1 MPETILIIEDE
12 PLLGSELQLHYRKQG
27 FEAIWVES
35 CADARRKL
43 KSRSV
48 DPLMVLSD
56 LNLPDGSGLDLLEE
70 NLPHTTACE
79 WVFLTGYG
87 DVPDSVRA
95 LQLGA
100 FDFLTKPCPQE
111 QLDMTVHS
119 AIRSASA
126 QRRLLAGTEDA
137 SQRYA
142 ADSFIGNHPVTVQT
156 RQMLQQLS
164 QAPFSALI
172 LTGETG
178 TGKGLAA
185 RILHYNGPRAKQPL
199 VELNC
204 AALPG
209 ELMESELF
217 GHEAGAFTGAKGRHR
232 GLIEQA
238 HGGTLFLDEIGE
250 MALDLQAKLLK
261 VLEDRKVRRLGGE
274 NEISVDLQ
282 IIAAT
287 NRNLQTEISEGHFRA
302 DLYHRL
308 SVFELRLPSLR
319 ERPSDLHELVPVFL
333 AEFNARSG
341 KKVSQLSPR
350 ARQMLTN
357 YPWPGNVR
365 ELRNV
370 LERCVMLSTSS
381 LLPEQWLQL
390 QAAPLPDTGNHN
402 NGNNG
407 SNGDNDNTGSALIA
421 PVPVTPPAAVTA
433 ATGDDSTLCFP
444 LDGSLGLDD
453 MVGDIISRML
463 EKHDGN
469 VTEVARVL
477 NTTRE
482 KIRYRIEKFQLR

>member
-1 MPETILIIEDE
+1 MSDTILIIEDE
-12 PLLGSELQLHYRKQG
+12 RLLGSELQLHYRKQG
-27 FEAIWVES
+27 YEAIWAEN
-35 CADARRKL
+35 CFDARRKL
-43 KSRSV
+43 KSRSI
-48 DPLMVLSD
+48 DPLVVLSD
-56 LNLPDGSGLDLLEE
+56 LNLPDGNGLDLLEE
-70 NLPHTTACE
+70 NPASLNGCE

-119 AIRSASA
+119 AMRSAQA
-126 QRRLLAGTEDA
+126 QRRLLAGANDA
-137 SQRYA
+137 SQRYTV
-142 ADSFIGNHPVTVQT
+142 DSFIGGSPVTEQT

-164 QAPFSALI
+164 QVPYSALI
-172 LTGETG
+172 LTGATG

-185 RILHYNGPRAKQPL
+185 RILHYNSTRAKEPL

-204 AALPG
+204 AALPKD
-209 ELMESELF
+209 LMESELF
-217 GHEAGAFTGAKGRHR
+217 GHEAGSFTGAKGRHR
-232 GLIEQA
+232 GLIEQVD
-238 HGGTLFLDEIGE
+238 GGTLFLDEIGE
-250 MALDLQAKLLK
+250 MPLDLQAKLLK

-274 NEISVDLQ
+274 RELSVDIQ

-287 NRNLQTEISEGHFRA
+287 NRNLQSEISAGNFRA

-308 SVFELRLPSLR
+308 SVFELRLPALKERATDLR
-319 ERPSDLHELVPVFL
+319 ELIPTLL
-333 AEFNARSG
+333 AEFNAKTG

-350 ARQMLTN
+350 VWNMLER

-390 QAAPLPDTGNHN
+390 QAAPLPENAENSPTTPATLPTVPAGMPAPPDNGGDSGN
-402 NGNNG
+402 
-407 SNGDNDNTGSALIA
+407 I
-421 PVPVTPPAAVTA
+421 
-433 ATGDDSTLCFP
+433 CFP
-444 LDGSLGLDD
+444 LDGSMGLDD
-453 MVGDIISRML
+453 MVGNIISQML
-463 EKHDGN
+463 VMHDGN